1 MINLTPKQEAYF
13 KALTVSLEHD
23 TGKSLASWI
32 DLVRDEC
39 PETTRQGRAAW
50 LKAHHGLS
58 QTRIRQILNEFLPP
72 DAGWTNPE
80 ALRTAL
86 WKTPASVALL
96 TAFESLI
103 THLPDVVPT
112 QRKGY
117 SAFSRDYQF
126 AALKPIKGGVRI
138 GLALP
143 VESDSR
149 LMPAHREKW
158 SERLRSSLIVTSTA
172 AILQLKPLVDRA
184 HKNS

>member
-50 LKAHHGLS
+50 LKAHHGPS

-138 GLALP
+138 
-143 VESDSR
+143 
-149 LMPAHREKW
+149 
-158 SERLRSSLIVTSTA
+158 
-172 AILQLKPLVDRA
+172 
-184 HKNS
+184 

>member
-13 KALTVSLEHD
+13 EALTASLERD
-23 TGKSLASWI
+23 TGKSLVMWI
-32 DLVRDEC
+32 DIVRDEC

-72 DAGWTNPE
+72 DAGWTHPE
-80 ALRTAL
+80 ALRAAL
-86 WKTPASVALL
+86 WKTPASLALL

-103 THLPDVVPT
+103 AHLPDVVPT

-126 AALKPIKGGVRI
+126 AALKPVKGGVRI

-158 SERLRSSLIVTSTA
+158 SERLQSSLIVTSTA
-172 AILQLKPLVDRA
+172 AILRLKPLVDRA